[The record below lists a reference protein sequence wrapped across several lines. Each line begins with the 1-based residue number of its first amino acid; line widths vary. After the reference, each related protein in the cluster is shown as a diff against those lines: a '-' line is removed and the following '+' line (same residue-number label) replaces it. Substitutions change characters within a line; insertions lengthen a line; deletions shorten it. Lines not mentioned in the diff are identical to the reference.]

1 MEAAEFADYHEA
13 ALAIDEVRHG
23 AVLALLM
30 QARQGT
36 LAGFMHWTLG
46 GSGQCAVT
54 ATHRSLFLGVLDKNQ
69 CRMLAELTARV
80 DYRGVI
86 GADSTANW
94 LVDRAVELG
103 LVFRDPVPQQIH
115 SISDTPR
122 YPGSP
127 GHAGPVTAQDSALF
141 VDWMMAFQR
150 EAVPHNRSQ
159 THEELERIA
168 AEGRFTFWIDK
179 EQPVSMAGI
188 VRRLRN
194 SAAITGVY
202 TPPEL
207 RGRGYAGSVTAAV
220 VERIY
225 AEGRK
230 TACLYTDL
238 RNSFSNR
245 CYAKIGFKPVCT
257 SMQFYRCDLA
267 SSGTKPDEAVPDHRA
282 RTASAN
288 CSGVMQ

>member
-1 MEAAEFADYHEA
+1 MGPAEFAAYHEP

-23 AVLALLM
+23 AVLGILM

-46 GSGQCAVT
+46 GPGQCAVT
-54 ATHRSLFLGVLDKNQ
+54 AARRSLFLGALEKSQ
-69 CRMLAELTARV
+69 CRALAELTAGLG
-80 DYRGVI
+80 YLGVI
-86 GADSTANW
+86 GTESTANW
-94 LVDRAVELG
+94 VVDRAVELG
-103 LVFRDPVPQQIH
+103 LRFRDPVPQQIC
-115 SISDTPR
+115 SISGKPR

-127 GHAGPVTAQDSALF
+127 GHARPVTARDSTLF
-141 VDWMMAFQR
+141 VDWMMAFHR
-150 EAVPHNRSQ
+150 EAVPHDPPQVR
-159 THEELERIA
+159 EELERIA

-202 TPPEL
+202 TLPEL
-207 RGRGYAGSVTAAV
+207 RGRSYAGSVTAAV

-245 CYAKIGFKPVCT
+245 CYAKIGFKPVCS
-257 SMQFYRCDLA
+257 SMQFYR
-267 SSGTKPDEAVPDHRA
+267 KI
-282 RTASAN
+282 
-288 CSGVMQ
+288 

>member
-1 MEAAEFADYHEA
+1 
-13 ALAIDEVRHG
+13 
-23 AVLALLM
+23 M

-46 GSGQCAVT
+46 GPGQCAVT
-54 ATHRSLFLGVLDKNQ
+54 AAGRSLFLGALDESQ
-69 CRMLAELTARV
+69 CRRLAELTARIE
-80 DYRGVI
+80 YRGVI

-94 LVDRAVELG
+94 VVDRAIELG
-103 LVFRDPVPQQIH
+103 LRFRDPVPQQIH
-115 SISDTPR
+115 SISGPPR

-127 GHAGPVTAQDSALF
+127 GHARPVTAQDSTLF
-141 VDWMMAFQR
+141 VDWMTAFQR
-150 EAVPHNRSQ
+150 EAVPYDRPQ
-159 THEELERIA
+159 TREELERIA
-168 AEGRFTFWIDK
+168 TEGRFTFWIDK

-202 TPPEL
+202 TPPGL

-245 CYAKIGFKPVCT
+245 CYAKIGFKLVCA
-257 SMQFYRCDLA
+257 SMQFYRC
-267 SSGTKPDEAVPDHRA
+267 V
-282 RTASAN
+282 
-288 CSGVMQ
+288 